1 MYTPCSVVA
10 RCPQLLA
17 VGKVV
22 VVVVV
27 VVVGNTEVV
36 LHGLLAVIVSPK
48 MELIAVLVIVS
59 CIIQLV
65 MVMTLVM
72 VVGIVFVHD
81 FSLRKVLPLMLML
94 LQTTLFGRNSAA
106 GVSVQLIILHAPVL
120 WHCGGG
126 EG

>member
-10 RCPQLLA
+10 RLSA
-17 VGKVV
+17 VGK
-22 VVVVV
+22 

-36 LHGLLAVIVSPK
+36 LHGLLAVMVSLQ

-59 CIIQLV
+59 CIMQLV

-72 VVGIVFVHD
+72 VVGIVFVHE
-81 FSLRKVLPLMLML
+81 FLLQKVLPLMVML
-94 LQTTLFGRNSAA
+94 LQTIFFGKNSAPDL
-106 GVSVQLIILHAPVL
+106 SVQLIILHAPVL